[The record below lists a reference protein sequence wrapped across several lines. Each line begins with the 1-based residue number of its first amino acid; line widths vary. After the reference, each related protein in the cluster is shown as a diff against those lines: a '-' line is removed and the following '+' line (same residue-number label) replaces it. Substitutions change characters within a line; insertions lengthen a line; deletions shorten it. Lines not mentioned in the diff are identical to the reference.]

1 MTLAAWT
8 TAPKTKNGIAMMN
21 LLLLLPLTIPFLC
34 LALLSLVAFLA
45 VVSLAGALRLF
56 GAIKSVLGTNRPGA
70 EHHPWHVKRG
80 EAHPLDFVEGW
91 RAEDGTA

>member
-1 MTLAAWT
+1 
-8 TAPKTKNGIAMMN
+8 MN

-56 GAIKSVLGTNRPGA
+56 GVIKSVLGTSRPGA
-70 EHHPWHVKRG
+70 EHHPRHG
-80 EAHPLDFVEGW
+80 MTGDAHPLDFVKGSGS
-91 RAEDGTA
+91 EDATA

>member
-1 MTLAAWT
+1 
-8 TAPKTKNGIAMMN
+8 MN

-56 GAIKSVLGTNRPGA
+56 GVIKSVLRQVGLALNIIRGT
-70 EHHPWHVKRG
+70 V
-80 EAHPLDFVEGW
+80 
-91 RAEDGTA
+91 